1 MSGKYS
7 QYLIALTVCLLMGIA
22 CGQEADQRL
31 EGSVILRSDAV
42 SQVIQEEL
50 KCRDC
55 PPKCDECPFSPYY
68 AIWTL
73 NKYGSQRWN
82 LNTAESVMKENGF
95 TIVDPA
101 ADQNVHVLGRRS
113 NPEVVVAIV
122 CTRIAQLQ
130 TSVVIFGVSPD
141 ERAVQDYSAR
151 IRDRIESIQSLE
163 GDMEQIPVQG

>member
-1 MSGKYS
+1 
-7 QYLIALTVCLLMGIA
+7 
-22 CGQEADQRL
+22 
-31 EGSVILRSDAV
+31 
-42 SQVIQEEL
+42 
-50 KCRDC
+50 
-55 PPKCDECPFSPYY
+55 
-68 AIWTL
+68 
-73 NKYGSQRWN
+73 
-82 LNTAESVMKENGF
+82 MKENGF